1 MSEIAATEPVTQL
14 DFQEAMRDFK
24 FMFPEMDSDVIEAVL
39 RANHG
44 AVDATIDQLLTMNTD
59 YENEKVRH
67 PSLGSAAV
75 ETAPPSYNQ
84 VADQPADES
93 LIRPDPVRNKNVL
106 APLFGCQR
114 ILGVPLCSSRGWKP
128 ALLRPLPADF
138 LRVER
143 HRSSPRHAVCFF
155 ILINHRISFFLHL
168 NLSLGRLEI
177 TIDRF
182 DRITIDSM
190 ANLPAKTCFLQVG

>member
-1 MSEIAATEPVTQL
+1 MTNCLIKISKL
-14 DFQEAMRDFK
+14 RR
-24 FMFPEMDSDVIEAVL
+24 SDPNWITTLKWDLQSVSYV
-39 RANHG
+39 
-44 AVDATIDQLLTMNTD
+44 QMLTCKHHRNLSSWRKNALMN
-59 YENEKVRH
+59 
-67 PSLGSAAV
+67 
-75 ETAPPSYNQ
+75 
-84 VADQPADES
+84 
-93 LIRPDPVRNKNVL
+93 RPDPVRNKNVL

-190 ANLPAKTCFLQVG
+190 ANLPAKYIFP